1 VNRTSRWLNERLDEL
16 RASAL
21 SLVLVAGAASLS
33 WFIAREVFE
42 DDREAFF
49 APVAAIL
56 TLGLTV
62 GQRGRRAWEIGL
74 GVALGIGIADVIVLL
89 IGTGAW
95 QLGVVVL
102 LAMAGA
108 VLAGG
113 GVLLVNQAAI
123 SGALVVTLSQAD
135 GFSGVRFLDALIGS
149 AVALLANALIPSNPL
164 RMVRD
169 EANPLLHGLADALER
184 VADGLERHDIELAR
198 DALARAR
205 GLDPKVAA
213 LREALLAGRETTM
226 LAPTR
231 RQDRPS
237 LDPYSHAVDQLDH
250 AVRNTRVLARRSIS
264 AIEVDDRVPESVFVG
279 IRELAAAVPSLGT
292 FLSDPGSVDEV
303 EQVLVGAAAAATT
316 ALEVTGNLSANVIVG
331 QVRAIAAD
339 LLGVLGMGDEEAR
352 EAVRAARVR

>member
-1 VNRTSRWLNERLDEL
+1 MSRTNRWLRVRLDEL
-16 RASAL
+16 RASAV
-21 SLVLVAGAASLS
+21 SLVLVALAASLA
-33 WFIAREVFE
+33 WFIAREAFE

-74 GVALGIGIADVIVLL
+74 GVALGIGIADLIVLL

-95 QLGVVVL
+95 QLGVVVV

-149 AVALLANALIPSNPL
+149 AVALLFNALIPSNPL

-169 EANPLLHGLADALER
+169 EANPLLHGLAESLETI
-184 VADGLERHDIELAR
+184 ADGLETHDIERAR
-198 DALARAR
+198 DGLALAR
-205 GLDPKVAA
+205 GLDRKVAA
-213 LREALLAGRETTM
+213 LRDALLAGRETTM

-237 LDPYSHAVDQLDH
+237 LDPYSRAVDQLDY
-250 AVRNTRVLARRSIS
+250 AVRNTRVLARRAIS
-264 AIEVDDRVPESVFVG
+264 SIEVDDRVPESVFVA
-279 IRELAAAVPSLGT
+279 IRQLAEAVPSLSDY
-292 FLSDPGSVDEV
+292 LSDPGSVEEV
-303 EQVLVGAAAAATT
+303 ERVVVRAAAGATA

-331 QVRAIAAD
+331 QVRAIAVD
-339 LLGVLGMGDEEAR
+339 LLGVLGLEGEEAR
-352 EAVRAARVR
+352 EAVRAARV